1 MSTGKL
7 CEDSVLRQ
15 IGDGFENRMS
25 IHATLAIG
33 LKRPIS
39 GLATS
44 HSYGNTT
51 KDVFSSVPMEYI
63 FLYVEMFPVSAEIL
77 I

>member
-1 MSTGKL
+1 
-7 CEDSVLRQ
+7 
-15 IGDGFENRMS
+15 MS